1 MSSSPTTSLPQPH
14 WPQLLRVALL
24 GTRQSGEP
32 VPAVFDTAASSP
44 EDREKQL
51 LLAAGTLA
59 LMRRAGYQPPV
70 AAPTPAPAP
79 PDPVPPLGPLG
90 RACLL
95 RMLEDGQH
103 TEMLPEYLEQV
114 AAAGRRVP
122 DTILH
127 LLLHHAASSSET
139 AVVLASVAGTR
150 GRWLV
155 ALNPAWHTLLA
166 APSASDADT
175 LGLEPWETGTLPA
188 RRTWLRARFEQDA
201 DAARALLLAALP
213 TEPAKAQE
221 AFLEILADYLRPD
234 TELALE
240 TLLRARGQEVRRQAA
255 ALLVRLPN
263 SALVERLWAR
273 AAPLLEVKR
282 GLLGLG
288 KSTLEVTLPTTWDK
302 SWLADGIEEKNDQ
315 YAYYSGTGNRATPLG
330 PSAIRLGNML
340 ALLPPGRWTA
350 HLGVS
355 ADDLLAAALA
365 SEWAVPLLPCWAMS
379 TLTHL
384 DSDFAVAF
392 LKLWLHQRP
401 TLQKAH
407 LDRSIDWAAL
417 TELLPAATRQQ
428 LLLKPMLLR
437 IRRQEPRWTDD
448 LLQLPTPWPHELT
461 TEVLQSLSAKLA
473 NSATLERLHS
483 DLYQLSY
490 FISQH
495 LAPAIHLTDAPLV
508 ETTLLALPEVHST
521 FQNSIHNMLETL
533 RFRTQLAT
541 SLKEATS

>member
-1 MSSSPTTSLPQPH
+1 MSSPTTTSLPQPS

-32 VPAVFDTAASSP
+32 VPAVFDTATASTD
-44 EDREKQL
+44 DREKQL

-70 AAPTPAPAP
+70 VATPAPVPAL

-90 RACLL
+90 TTCLQ
-95 RMLEDGQH
+95 RMLLDAQH
-103 TEMLPEYLEQV
+103 PEMLPEYLQQI

-122 DTILH
+122 DS
-127 LLLHHAASSSET
+127 LLPYLLRHAAGSSET
-139 AVVLASVAGTR
+139 VAVLAPVAGTR
-150 GRWLV
+150 GRWLA

-166 APSASDADT
+166 ASSASGVLD
-175 LGLEPWETGTLPA
+175 LEPWETGTLPT
-188 RRTWLRARFEQDA
+188 RRTWLRTRFEQDA
-201 DAARALLLAALP
+201 AAARALLLPALP

-221 AFLEILADYLRPD
+221 AFLNILADYLHPD
-234 TELALE
+234 TEPVLE

-255 ALLVRLPN
+255 ALLVRLPGA
-263 SALVERLWAR
+263 ALVERLWAR
-273 AAPLLEVKR
+273 AAPLLTVKR

-288 KSTLEVTLPTTWDK
+288 KITLEVTLPTTWDK
-302 SWLADGIEEKNDQ
+302 SWLTDGIEEKNDQ

-330 PSAIRLGNML
+330 PSAIRLGNLL

-365 SEWAVPLLPCWAMS
+365 SEWVVPLLPCWAIS
-379 TLTHL
+379 TLTHQ
-384 DSDFAVAF
+384 DTDFAAAF
-392 LKLWLHQRP
+392 LHLWLHQRP
-401 TLQKAH
+401 TLQKNHA
-407 LDRSIDWAAL
+407 DRNIDWAAL

-437 IRRQEPRWTDD
+437 VRRQEPRWTDD

-473 NSATLERLHS
+473 NSATLERFHS
-483 DLYQLSY
+483 DLYQLTY

-495 LAPAIHLTDAPLV
+495 LAPAVAPADAPLV

-521 FQNSIHNMLETL
+521 FQNSIHNLLETL
-533 RFRTQLAT
+533 RFRAELAA
-541 SLKEATS
+541 SLEER

>member
-1 MSSSPTTSLPQPH
+1 M
-14 WPQLLRVALL
+14 ALL